1 MRKYFQLFCFI
12 LCSILCTILLTSC
25 IESGFDGS
33 RTGNE
38 NQFIMS
44 YRIFNTTDSQLLEL
58 EKGDMIDAE
67 IICDSG
73 RLWIKIQKDHET
85 PVYAAEKILTSN
97 SFQVPIEE
105 SGTYK
110 ITVTGG
116 KAKGSVSF
124 KRIEG

>member
-85 PVYAAEKILTSN
+85 PDRKSTRLN
-97 SFQVPIEE
+97 S
-105 SGTYK
+105 SH
-110 ITVTGG
+110 
-116 KAKGSVSF
+116 
-124 KRIEG
+124 